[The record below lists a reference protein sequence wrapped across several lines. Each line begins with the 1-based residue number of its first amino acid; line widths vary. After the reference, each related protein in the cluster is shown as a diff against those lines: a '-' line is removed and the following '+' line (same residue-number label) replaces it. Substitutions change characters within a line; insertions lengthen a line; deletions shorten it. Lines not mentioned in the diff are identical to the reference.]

1 MKIILDTDQKTI
13 TVPWNYEQ
21 KLSELNRV
29 IREYG
34 GKDAQEK
41 TFAGFIDE
49 CWRFAMER
57 SGENIIVAD
66 KPVRGRR

>member
-21 KLSELNRV
+21 KLSDLNRV

-34 GKDAQEK
+34 GSDAQEK
-41 TFAGFIDE
+41 TFTGFIDD
-49 CWRFAMER
+49 CWRYAMEH
-57 SGENIIVAD
+57 SDENVRIAA
-66 KPVRGRR
+66 KPVRGAK